1 MKATG
6 RDLVLLLGLLW
17 GFHGLALFYSNG
29 VENSMTRPVT
39 KEEVKEEALPVP
51 RIIKGVVL
59 DSSSGKPIPRAR
71 VMVENQ
77 VIITGND
84 GLFLVKDI
92 PKDPTFTIRAPGYAS
107 TSIAP
112 SGEEEIKVHLTPF
125 YVKGLY
131 LTFFGVGDREIKGR
145 VMELLDET
153 ELNAVVIDVKGD
165 RGWIVYKTSVPL
177 AQGIGATQVTT
188 LKDPE
193 GLLKYLKGKGI
204 YTIARIVVF
213 KDNVLARA
221 RPDLAVIDSR
231 TGRPWI
237 DREGLA
243 WIDPFKREA
252 WDYNLAIAR
261 EAAEKGFDEVQFDYI
276 RFPSDG
282 DIKGIVLSGPNTLEE
297 RLKTINGFLA
307 RAQNELLPTGAFIAA
322 DVFGYTNW
330 NSGDTGIGQRI
341 EDMAQYLDFLSPMLY
356 PSSYHAG
363 IPGYR
368 YSVAYPYEIVFLSL
382 KQAVTRL
389 QDIPV
394 KIRPWLQDFRD
405 YGFDGRP
412 YTAREVQAQIR
423 ASWDA
428 GAWGWM
434 LWNPRVRYTR
444 NAFKGRGRSFPKIIT
459 LR

>member
-1 MKATG
+1 MRGTG
-6 RDLVLLLGLLW
+6 RELVLFLGLLW
-17 GFHGLALFYSNG
+17 GFQGLVLFYSNG
-29 VENSMTRPVT
+29 AEDSMARPVAR
-39 KEEVKEEALPVP
+39 EEVKEETILVP
-51 RIIKGVVL
+51 RIIKGIVL

-71 VMVENQ
+71 VMLENQ
-77 VIITGND
+77 LIITGKD
-84 GLFLVKDI
+84 GLFWVNGI
-92 PKDPTFTIRAPGYAS
+92 PRDTTFTIRAPGYTS
-107 TSIAP
+107 TSVAP

-145 VMELLDET
+145 VMELLEET
-153 ELNAVVIDVKGD
+153 ELNGVVIDVKGD
-165 RGWIVYKTSVPL
+165 RGWIVYKSSVAL
-177 AQGIGATQVTT
+177 AQVIGATRVTT

-213 KDNVLARA
+213 KDNILARA

-243 WIDPFKREA
+243 WVDPFKREV

-261 EAAEKGFDEVQFDYI
+261 EAAEKGFDEIQFDYI

-282 DIKGIVLSGPNTLEE
+282 DIKRIVLSGPNTIEE
-297 RLKTINGFLA
+297 RLKAINGFLA
-307 RAQNELLPTGAFIAA
+307 QAQNELLPTGAFVAA

-330 NSGDTGIGQRI
+330 NNDDTGIGQRI

-389 QDIPV
+389 QGIPV

-405 YGFDGRP
+405 YGFDGRH
-412 YTAREVQAQIR
+412 YTAREVQAQIK

-444 NAFKGRGRSFPKIIT
+444 NALTENPQPSGPNRF
-459 LR
+459 